1 MKVISTNI
9 GEPTSFNWKGREEQ
23 TGIFKYPVDTPL
35 TLGKNDVIGDTV
47 IDRNHHAG
55 ANKACFLFAADQYSY
70 WKHIYPHLE
79 WNWGMFGE
87 NLTVLGMDESVMR
100 IGDIYKIGTAV
111 VQVSQPR
118 EPCYKLGVRFR
129 DQNIIPL
136 YVNHA
141 FPGTYLRLI
150 EEGVVKNNDTLHL
163 IEQSTNKLTVKQC
176 FEVILA
182 RKKDPELVKLA
193 LDNKS
198 LPEYKRERLRKHL

>member
-9 GEPTSFNWKGREEQ
+9 GKPTSFIWKGREEQ

-47 IDRNHHAG
+47 IDRKHHAG

>member
-47 IDRNHHAG
+47 IDRKHHAG